1 MEELTVEIIMVVLQS
16 MQDESPEK
24 FIEAVLKRLEGFGY
38 TVKKEDG
45 WLVAF
50 CIQKVDNCIN
60 NACNTLT
67 VPDGLFNVAVDR
79 VCGEVLFSLQQ
90 SGKLELENIDLSGA
104 VTQIHE
110 GDTTIQFA
118 NGSSDLE
125 KFTVFVNY
133 LMHEGEGE
141 FACYRKIKW

>member
-1 MEELTVEIIMVVLQS
+1 MELIAEIMAVLQN

-38 TVKKEDG
+38 TVKKEDT
-45 WLVAF
+45 WLIAY
-50 CIQKVDNCIN
+50 CIQKVDNRIN
-60 NACNTLT
+60 NTCNTLT

-79 VCGEVLFSLQQ
+79 VCGEVLFSLQR
-90 SGKLELENIDLSGA
+90 SGKLELDNIDLSGA